1 MLPQAASIQ
10 IVYCR
15 TLCKPR
21 GSSSFAL
28 QYGNYAAFTLMKE
41 LTDLGFHAL
50 GLHRDRVSKFLTPD
64 AVEWALVIS
73 ATLLITSAPMRA
85 SPEARLTPAA
95 IDANSR
101 QTNSDCFKSL
111 HPKEWLTS
119 SKAINSTKPFN
130 SCKAHCINPAMPD
143 YICRFCMCR
152 EHSAFFPSGVWPEA
166 QSKPKR

>member
-50 GLHRDRVSKFLTPD
+50 RLHRDRVSKFLDTRRRRMGVGD
-64 AVEWALVIS
+64 LS
-73 ATLLITSAPMRA
+73 SAPMRA

-130 SCKAHCINPAMPD
+130 SCKAHCIKRLCGSRWRVPNPILML
-143 YICRFCMCR
+143 
-152 EHSAFFPSGVWPEA
+152 
-166 QSKPKR
+166 